1 MFLAQLSNRSK
12 VAIGTD
18 NPKPFGVDFRC
29 PNQNLFVNKVDNKN
43 KTTVLE

>member
-1 MFLAQLSNRSK
+1 MFLAQLSHRSK

-18 NPKPFGVDFRC
+18 PLVLISDVQTKI
-29 PNQNLFVNKVDNKN
+29 FVNKVDNKN